1 MSSVDYLN
9 ALNSKGS
16 GLNIT
21 QIVDSLVDAEKTPQK
36 EMIETKISENNTSIS
51 AIAEIKN
58 SLSTLSTSL
67 KSLVGNTS
75 LKPSSNSTSISV
87 ELTNPSKAN
96 TLDSSITVS
105 SLATG
110 QTLAFTGYASSETVV
125 GGGTLVLE
133 RGDWSS
139 GSFVASSTVS
149 SKSLTV
155 LSTDTLASLRDKIN
169 SLSYDVT
176 ASIVG
181 AGDGT
186 YNLVLKSSTGVGNAL
201 RVSATESPVGS
212 GLSSIDNTTTNG
224 TKQKIAGSDAAINV
238 DGMSLTRT
246 TNTIDDLFEGYTV
259 NLINT
264 TSSTAKLTSTV
275 DTTTAKNNLQA
286 LVDSVNKLKTVLN
299 DKTFRGSAS
308 AEPGELASDP
318 AVRSLKNQ
326 IENNIKSSLTGFG
339 ADGVY
344 LSNLGVRTN
353 KDGTLSLNSRILET
367 ELKNNPSSLDAIFN
381 SMYSSS
387 SSLLSVSGGNNKTPT
402 PGSFTFAM
410 TAYVAG
416 SLTGLVDTDT
426 TPQVTSSDNT
436 IQLTV
441 DGTTSGTITV
451 PSSHYSSQ
459 GALATAVRTA
469 INSDSNLTAAGKSVS
484 VSFVNGSYNITSV
497 TKGAS
502 SSIALNSI
510 GSNLDSFFK
519 MSGSA
524 DTDNIGST
532 QSGTANTAL
541 TLNGSAV
548 TATDP
553 DGLVDAETLGSA
565 GDLTIDGT
573 FSSRAGASSEPFL
586 NSLITINSANNL
598 SGVEFNIVGT
608 DIDGNSISETITGP
622 TAGST
627 VVTTK
632 IFKTISKIE
641 TDGSVNS
648 VNVGTKAV
656 FVDVNGKRASVTS
669 AGGDESDKSFTI
681 VGTDMSGNAQTEVIS
696 GPAASSTVISTKTFR
711 TIQSI
716 TPNSNTTG
724 SVTLGF
730 SGVGITTTGVTG
742 SASIDSVAMTADI
755 ENNIFTSISGNSI
768 GIKVKYT
775 GSGANATIYYGDS
788 FIDRMTNYIDE
799 ILNSSNSI
807 LTNRVTRL
815 NKEVS
820 NQNVELSDLN
830 TQFESIRSR
839 YVSQFTAMEKAVT
852 SLKSTGEYLTNL
864 FEAMNKDD

>member
-275 DTTTAKNNLQA
+275 DTTTAKTNLQA

-387 SSLLSVSGGNNKTPT
+387 SSLLSISGGNSKTPT

-459 GALATAVRTA
+459 GALATAVQTA

-532 QSGTANTAL
+532 QSGIANTAL

-548 TATDP
+548 TATDT
-553 DGLVDAETLGSA
+553 DGLVDAETLGGS
-565 GDLTIDGT
+565 GNFSIDGAQSGIAG
-573 FSSRAGASSEPFL
+573 SSL
-586 NSLITINSANNL
+586 NSHITISSSNNL
-598 SGVEFNIVGT
+598 SSRTFTITGT
-608 DIDGNSISETITGP
+608 SVTGASLTETITGP
-622 TAGST
+622 TASGI
-627 VVTTK
+627 VTTTNL
-632 IFKTISKIE
+632 FKTVTQISS
-641 TDGSVNS
+641 DGAASS
-648 VNVGTKAV
+648 VNVGTAAA
-656 FVDVNGKRASVTS
+656 FADTTGKRASVTS

-681 VGTDMSGNAQTEVIS
+681 VGTDMSGNAQTEVIT

>member
-201 RVSATESPVGS
+201 RVTATESPVGS

-275 DTTTAKNNLQA
+275 DTTTAKTNLQA

-387 SSLLSVSGGNNKTPT
+387 SSLLSISGGNSKTPT

-459 GALATAVRTA
+459 GALATAVQTA

-532 QSGTANTAL
+532 QSGIANTAL

-548 TATDP
+548 TATDT
-553 DGLVDAETLGSA
+553 DGLVDAETLSGS
-565 GDLTIDGT
+565 GNFSIDGAQSGIAG
-573 FSSRAGASSEPFL
+573 SSL
-586 NSLITINSANNL
+586 NSHITISSSNNL
-598 SGVEFNIVGT
+598 SSRTFTITGT
-608 DIDGNSISETITGP
+608 SVTGASLTETITGP
-622 TAGST
+622 TASGT
-627 VVTTK
+627 VTTTNL
-632 IFKTISKIE
+632 FKTVTQISS
-641 TDGSVNS
+641 DGAASS
-648 VNVGTKAV
+648 VNVGTAAA
-656 FVDVNGKRASVTS
+656 FADTTGKRASVTS

-681 VGTDMSGNAQTEVIS
+681 VGTDMSGNAQTEVIT

-864 FEAMNKDD
+864 LEAMNKDD

>member
-125 GGGTLVLE
+125 GGGTLVFE

-201 RVSATESPVGS
+201 RVTATESPVGS

-246 TNTIDDLFEGYTV
+246 TNIIDDLFEGYTV

-264 TSSTAKLTSTV
+264 TSSSAKLTSTV
-275 DTTTAKNNLQA
+275 DTTTAKTNLQA

-387 SSLLSVSGGNNKTPT
+387 SSLLSISGGNSKTPT

-459 GALATAVRTA
+459 GALATAVQTA

-548 TATDP
+548 TATDT
-553 DGLVDAETLGSA
+553 DGLVDAETLGGS
-565 GDLTIDGT
+565 GNFSIDGAQSGIAG
-573 FSSRAGASSEPFL
+573 SSL
-586 NSLITINSANNL
+586 NSHITISSSNNL
-598 SGVEFNIVGT
+598 SSRTFTITGT
-608 DIDGNSISETITGP
+608 SVTGTSLTETITGP
-622 TAGST
+622 TASGT
-627 VVTTK
+627 VTTTNL
-632 IFKTISKIE
+632 FKTVTQISS
-641 TDGSVNS
+641 DGAASS
-648 VNVGTKAV
+648 VNVGTAAA
-656 FVDVNGKRASVTS
+656 FADTTGKRASVTS

-681 VGTDMSGNAQTEVIS
+681 VGTDMSGNAQTEVIT
-696 GPAASSTVISTKTFR
+696 GPSASSTVIGTKTFR

-742 SASIDSVAMTADI
+742 SASIDNVAMTADI

-775 GSGANATIYYGDS
+775 GSGANATIFYGDS

-820 NQNVELSDLN
+820 NQNVQLSDLN

>member
-275 DTTTAKNNLQA
+275 DTTTAKTNLQA

-387 SSLLSVSGGNNKTPT
+387 SSLLSISGGNSKTPT

-459 GALATAVRTA
+459 GALATAVQTA

-532 QSGTANTAL
+532 QSGIANTAL

-548 TATDP
+548 TATDT
-553 DGLVDAETLGSA
+553 DGLVDAETLSGS
-565 GDLTIDGT
+565 GNFSIDGAQSGIAG
-573 FSSRAGASSEPFL
+573 SSL
-586 NSLITINSANNL
+586 NSHITISSSNNL
-598 SGVEFNIVGT
+598 SSRTFTITGT
-608 DIDGNSISETITGP
+608 SVTGASLTETITGP
-622 TAGST
+622 TASGT
-627 VVTTK
+627 VTTTNL
-632 IFKTISKIE
+632 FKTVTQISS
-641 TDGSVNS
+641 DGAASS
-648 VNVGTKAV
+648 VNVGTAAA
-656 FVDVNGKRASVTS
+656 FADTTGKRASVTS

-681 VGTDMSGNAQTEVIS
+681 VGTDMSGNAQTEVIT

>member
-125 GGGTLVLE
+125 GGGTLVFE

-201 RVSATESPVGS
+201 RVTATESPVGS

-246 TNTIDDLFEGYTV
+246 TNIIDDLFEGYTV

-264 TSSTAKLTSTV
+264 TSSSAKLTSTV
-275 DTTTAKNNLQA
+275 DTTTAKTNLQA

-299 DKTFRGSAS
+299 NKTFRGSAS

-387 SSLLSVSGGNNKTPT
+387 SSLLSISGGNSKTPT

-459 GALATAVRTA
+459 GALATAVQTA

-548 TATDP
+548 TATDT
-553 DGLVDAETLGSA
+553 DGLVDAETLGGS
-565 GDLTIDGT
+565 GNFSIDGAQSGIAG
-573 FSSRAGASSEPFL
+573 SSL
-586 NSLITINSANNL
+586 NSHITISSSNNL
-598 SGVEFNIVGT
+598 SSRTFTITGT
-608 DIDGNSISETITGP
+608 SVTGTSLTETITGP
-622 TAGST
+622 TASGT
-627 VVTTK
+627 VTTTNL
-632 IFKTISKIE
+632 FKTVTQISS
-641 TDGSVNS
+641 DGAASS
-648 VNVGTKAV
+648 VNVGTAAA
-656 FVDVNGKRASVTS
+656 FADTTGKRASVTS

-681 VGTDMSGNAQTEVIS
+681 VGTDMSGNAQTEVIT
-696 GPAASSTVISTKTFR
+696 GPSASSTVIGTKTFR

-742 SASIDSVAMTADI
+742 SASIDNVAMTADI

-775 GSGANATIYYGDS
+775 GSGANATIFYGDS

-820 NQNVELSDLN
+820 NQNVQLSDLN

>member
-275 DTTTAKNNLQA
+275 DTTTAKTNLQA

-387 SSLLSVSGGNNKTPT
+387 SSLLSISGGNSKTPT

-459 GALATAVRTA
+459 GALATAVQTA

-532 QSGTANTAL
+532 QSGIANTAL
-541 TLNGSAV
+541 TLNGSSV
-548 TATDP
+548 TATDT
-553 DGLVDAETLGSA
+553 DGLVDAETLGGS
-565 GDLTIDGT
+565 GNFSIDGAQSGIAG
-573 FSSRAGASSEPFL
+573 SSL
-586 NSLITINSANNL
+586 NSHITISSSNNL
-598 SGVEFNIVGT
+598 SSRTFTITGT
-608 DIDGNSISETITGP
+608 SVTGSSLTETITGP
-622 TAGST
+622 TASGT
-627 VVTTK
+627 VTTTNL
-632 IFKTISKIE
+632 FKTVTQISS
-641 TDGSVNS
+641 DGAASS
-648 VNVGTKAV
+648 VNVGTAAA
-656 FVDVNGKRASVTS
+656 FADTTGKRASVTS

-696 GPAASSTVISTKTFR
+696 GPAASSTVISTKTFK

-864 FEAMNKDD
+864 LEAMNKDD

>member
-201 RVSATESPVGS
+201 RVTATESPVGS

-275 DTTTAKNNLQA
+275 DTTTAKTNLQA

-387 SSLLSVSGGNNKTPT
+387 SSLLSISGGNSKTPT

-459 GALATAVRTA
+459 GALATAVQTA
-469 INSDSNLTAAGKSVS
+469 INSDSNLIAAGKSVS

-548 TATDP
+548 TATDT
-553 DGLVDAETLGSA
+553 DGLVDAETLGGS
-565 GDLTIDGT
+565 GNFSIDGAQSGIAG
-573 FSSRAGASSEPFL
+573 SSL
-586 NSLITINSANNL
+586 NSHITISSSNNL
-598 SGVEFNIVGT
+598 SSRTFTITGT
-608 DIDGNSISETITGP
+608 SVTGASLSETITGP
-622 TAGST
+622 TASGT
-627 VVTTK
+627 VTTTNL
-632 IFKTISKIE
+632 FKTVTQISS
-641 TDGSVNS
+641 DGAASS
-648 VNVGTKAV
+648 VNVGTAAA
-656 FVDVNGKRASVTS
+656 FADTTGKRASVTS

-681 VGTDMSGNAQTEVIS
+681 VGTDMSGNAQTEVIT

-820 NQNVELSDLN
+820 NQNVRLSDLN

>member
-125 GGGTLVLE
+125 GGGTLVFE

-201 RVSATESPVGS
+201 RVTATESPVGS

-246 TNTIDDLFEGYTV
+246 TNIIDDLFEGYTV

-264 TSSTAKLTSTV
+264 TSSSAKLTSTV
-275 DTTTAKNNLQA
+275 DTTTAKTNLQA

-339 ADGVY
+339 AEGVY

-387 SSLLSVSGGNNKTPT
+387 SSLLSISGGNSKTPT

-416 SLTGLVDTDT
+416 ALTGLVDTDT

-459 GALATAVRTA
+459 GALATAVQTA

-548 TATDP
+548 TATDT
-553 DGLVDAETLGSA
+553 DGLVDAETLGGS
-565 GDLTIDGT
+565 GNFSIDGAQSGIAG
-573 FSSRAGASSEPFL
+573 SSL
-586 NSLITINSANNL
+586 NSHITISSSNNL
-598 SGVEFNIVGT
+598 SSRTFTITGT
-608 DIDGNSISETITGP
+608 SVTGASLTETITGP
-622 TAGST
+622 TASGT
-627 VVTTK
+627 VTTTNL
-632 IFKTISKIE
+632 FKTVTQISS
-641 TDGSVNS
+641 DGAASS
-648 VNVGTKAV
+648 VNVGTAAA
-656 FVDVNGKRASVTS
+656 FADTTGKRASVTS

-681 VGTDMSGNAQTEVIS
+681 VGTDMSGNAQTEVIT
-696 GPAASSTVISTKTFR
+696 GPSASSTVISTKTFR

-742 SASIDSVAMTADI
+742 SASIDNVAMTADI

-775 GSGANATIYYGDS
+775 GSGANATIFYGDS

-820 NQNVELSDLN
+820 NQNVQLSDLN

>member
-275 DTTTAKNNLQA
+275 DTTTAKTNLQA

-459 GALATAVRTA
+459 GALATAVQTA

-548 TATDP
+548 TATDT
-553 DGLVDAETLGSA
+553 DGLVDAETLSGS
-565 GDLTIDGT
+565 GNFSIDGAQSGIAG
-573 FSSRAGASSEPFL
+573 SSL
-586 NSLITINSANNL
+586 NSHITISSSNNL
-598 SGVEFNIVGT
+598 SSRTFTITGT
-608 DIDGNSISETITGP
+608 SVTGASLTETITGP
-622 TAGST
+622 TASGT
-627 VVTTK
+627 VTTTNL
-632 IFKTISKIE
+632 FKTVTQISS
-641 TDGSVNS
+641 DGAASA
-648 VNVGTKAV
+648 VNVGTAAA
-656 FVDVNGKRASVTS
+656 FADTTGKRASVTS

-681 VGTDMSGNAQTEVIS
+681 VGTDMSGNAQTEVIT

>member
-275 DTTTAKNNLQA
+275 DTTTAKTNLQA

-308 AEPGELASDP
+308 AEPGELAADP

-387 SSLLSVSGGNNKTPT
+387 SSLLSISGGNSKTPT

-459 GALATAVRTA
+459 GALATAVQTA

-548 TATDP
+548 TATDT
-553 DGLVDAETLGSA
+553 DGLVDAETLGGS
-565 GDLTIDGT
+565 GNFSIDGAQSGIAG
-573 FSSRAGASSEPFL
+573 SSL
-586 NSLITINSANNL
+586 NSHITISSSNNL
-598 SGVEFNIVGT
+598 SSRTFTITGT
-608 DIDGNSISETITGP
+608 SVTGASLTETITGP
-622 TAGST
+622 TASGT
-627 VVTTK
+627 VTTTNL
-632 IFKTISKIE
+632 FKTVTQISS
-641 TDGSVNS
+641 DGAASS
-648 VNVGTKAV
+648 VNVGTAAA
-656 FVDVNGKRASVTS
+656 FADTTGKRASVTS

-681 VGTDMSGNAQTEVIS
+681 VGTDMSGNAQTEVIT

-864 FEAMNKDD
+864 LEAMNKDD

>member
-275 DTTTAKNNLQA
+275 DTTTAKTNLQA

-387 SSLLSVSGGNNKTPT
+387 SSLLSISGGNSKTPT

-459 GALATAVRTA
+459 GALATAVQTA

-532 QSGTANTAL
+532 QSGIANTAL

-548 TATDP
+548 TATDT
-553 DGLVDAETLGSA
+553 DGLVDAETLSGS
-565 GDLTIDGT
+565 GNFSIDGAQSGIAG
-573 FSSRAGASSEPFL
+573 SSL
-586 NSLITINSANNL
+586 NSHITISSSNNL
-598 SGVEFNIVGT
+598 SSRTFTITGT
-608 DIDGNSISETITGP
+608 SVTGASLTETITGP
-622 TAGST
+622 TASGT
-627 VVTTK
+627 VTTTNL
-632 IFKTISKIE
+632 FKTVTQISS
-641 TDGSVNS
+641 DGAASS
-648 VNVGTKAV
+648 VNVGTAAA
-656 FVDVNGKRASVTS
+656 FADTTGKRASVTS

-681 VGTDMSGNAQTEVIS
+681 VGTDMSGNAQTEVIT

-864 FEAMNKDD
+864 LEAMNKDD

>member
-275 DTTTAKNNLQA
+275 DTTTAKTNLQA

-387 SSLLSVSGGNNKTPT
+387 SSLLSISGGNSKTPT

-459 GALATAVRTA
+459 GALATAVQTA

-532 QSGTANTAL
+532 QSGIANTAL

-548 TATDP
+548 TATDT
-553 DGLVDAETLGSA
+553 DGLVDAETLSGS
-565 GDLTIDGT
+565 GNFSIDGAQSGIAG
-573 FSSRAGASSEPFL
+573 SSL
-586 NSLITINSANNL
+586 NSHITISSSNNL
-598 SGVEFNIVGT
+598 SSRTFTITGT
-608 DIDGNSISETITGP
+608 SVTGASLTETITGP
-622 TAGST
+622 TASGT
-627 VVTTK
+627 VTTTNL
-632 IFKTISKIE
+632 FKTVTQISS
-641 TDGSVNS
+641 DGAASA
-648 VNVGTKAV
+648 VNVGTAAA
-656 FVDVNGKRASVTS
+656 FADTTGKRASVTS

-681 VGTDMSGNAQTEVIS
+681 VGTDMSGNAQTEVIT

>member
-275 DTTTAKNNLQA
+275 DTTTAKTNLQA

-326 IENNIKSSLTGFG
+326 IENNIKSSLIGFG

-387 SSLLSVSGGNNKTPT
+387 SSLLSISGGNSKTPT

-459 GALATAVRTA
+459 GALATAVQTA

-532 QSGTANTAL
+532 QSGIANTAL

-548 TATDP
+548 TATDT
-553 DGLVDAETLGSA
+553 DGLVDSETLGSS
-565 GDLTIDGT
+565 GNFSIDGAQNGIAG
-573 FSSRAGASSEPFL
+573 SSL
-586 NSLITINSANNL
+586 NSHITISSSNNL
-598 SGVEFNIVGT
+598 SSRTFTITGT
-608 DIDGNSISETITGP
+608 SVTGASLSETITGP
-622 TAGST
+622 TASGT
-627 VVTTK
+627 VTTTNL
-632 IFKTISKIE
+632 FKTVTQISS
-641 TDGSVNS
+641 DGAASS
-648 VNVGTKAV
+648 VNVGTAAA
-656 FVDVNGKRASVTS
+656 FADTTGKRASVTS

-681 VGTDMSGNAQTEVIS
+681 VGTDMSGNAQTEVIT

>member
-275 DTTTAKNNLQA
+275 DTTTAKTNLQA

-387 SSLLSVSGGNNKTPT
+387 SSLLSISGGNSKTPT

-459 GALATAVRTA
+459 GALATAVQTA

-532 QSGTANTAL
+532 QSGIANTAL

-548 TATDP
+548 TATDT
-553 DGLVDAETLGSA
+553 DGLVDAETLSGS
-565 GDLTIDGT
+565 GNFSIDGAQSGIAG
-573 FSSRAGASSEPFL
+573 SSL
-586 NSLITINSANNL
+586 NSHITISSSNNL
-598 SGVEFNIVGT
+598 SSRTFTITGT
-608 DIDGNSISETITGP
+608 SVTGASLTETITGP
-622 TAGST
+622 TASGT
-627 VVTTK
+627 VTTTNL
-632 IFKTISKIE
+632 FKTVTQISS
-641 TDGSVNS
+641 DGAASS
-648 VNVGTKAV
+648 VNVGTAAA
-656 FVDVNGKRASVTS
+656 FADTTGKRASVTS

-681 VGTDMSGNAQTEVIS
+681 VGTDMSGNAQTEVIT

-820 NQNVELSDLN
+820 NENVKLSDLN